1 MQTLRDFIT
10 THRQE
15 LIERTRAKVAL
26 RPAPRAT
33 TDELTNGVPL
43 FLTQLASILKEEAA
57 RSQPNGSEMG
67 VSATQHGRDMLRQGF
82 SIAQVVHDYGDVC
95 QAITELA
102 LDLGVPIAT
111 EDFHSLNRCLDN
123 AIASAVTE
131 YARQHEADESTADVT
146 RRACFAHEFR
156 NHLNT
161 AMMAFQVVRSG
172 RVGVTGSTT
181 EVLERG
187 LLGLRNL
194 VNRSMSEARLDS
206 GMHHKELLR
215 LASFMEEMEIDG
227 SFAATNRDLEFS
239 VERVD
244 DKLLVDVDRH
254 LFASAVSNLLQNAF
268 KFTRP
273 SGHVWLRNRV
283 KLDRISIEI
292 EDECGGLMPG
302 TAEAIFQPFVYG
314 SRDRS
319 GLGLGLAI
327 TREAIEV
334 DGGTISVRDIP
345 GKGCVFTIEMPL
357 AVADPTRAE
366 SIQTRS
372 Q

>member
-1 MQTLRDFIT
+1 LQTLRDFIT
-10 THRQE
+10 THRQD

-43 FLTQLASILKEEAA
+43 FLTQLANILKEEAA

-82 SIAQVVHDYGDVC
+82 TIAQVVHDYGDLC

-123 AIASAVTE
+123 AIASAVSE

-146 RRACFAHEFR
+146 RRGFFAHEFR

-161 AMMAFQVVRSG
+161 AILAFQAVRSG
-172 RVGVTGSTT
+172 KVGVTGSTI
-181 EVLERG
+181 EVLERS

-194 VNRSMSEARLDS
+194 ADRSISEARLDS
-206 GMHHKELLR
+206 GMHHKERLR

-227 SFAATNRDLEFS
+227 SFAATHRDLQFS

-244 DKLLVDVDRH
+244 DTLLIDVDRH

-273 SGHVWLRNRV
+273 SGHVWLRSRV
-283 KLDRISIEI
+283 NDDRISIEI
-292 EDECGGLMPG
+292 EDECGGLRPG
-302 TAEAIFQPFVYG
+302 TAEAIFRPFVYG
-314 SRDRS
+314 STDRS

-327 TREAIEV
+327 SRQAIEV
-334 DGGTISVRDIP
+334 DGGTISLRDIP
-345 GKGCVFTIEMPL
+345 GKGCIFIIEMPL
-357 AVADPTRAE
+357 VAADSSTATQ
-366 SIQTRS
+366 SS
-372 Q
+372 L